1 MGSKPKVSYQ
11 RLRSELWFDEDGD
24 YHDIDIR
31 EKVIRR
37 FRSRRFRKVHIRRK
51 LRIKIPSLKRLLRR
65 KARLVKIGWCKILKR
80 LKESQSHF
88 GDLFAGNYMFMQV
101 TPTPL
106 KSADISVNND
116 TIKYFE
122 ADMQLEYPGT
132 ASELS

>member
-1 MGSKPKVSYQ
+1 MEMGSKAKVSYQ

-106 KSADISVNND
+106 KSADIRYSLPK
-116 TIKYFE
+116 I
-122 ADMQLEYPGT
+122 A
-132 ASELS
+132 